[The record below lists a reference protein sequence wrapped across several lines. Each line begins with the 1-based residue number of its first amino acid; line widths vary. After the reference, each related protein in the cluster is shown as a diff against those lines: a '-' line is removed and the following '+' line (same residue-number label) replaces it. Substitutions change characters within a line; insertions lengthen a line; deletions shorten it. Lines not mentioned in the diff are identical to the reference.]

1 MNMAGEIYAPTDRLC
16 EVCGRSEQWNEE
28 DGRWAVDE
36 DPGRVYC
43 IHQWDITGDFVPI
56 NTG

>member
-1 MNMAGEIYAPTDRLC
+1 MAGEIYAPTDRLC
-16 EVCGRSEQWNEE
+16 EVCGRSEQWDEE